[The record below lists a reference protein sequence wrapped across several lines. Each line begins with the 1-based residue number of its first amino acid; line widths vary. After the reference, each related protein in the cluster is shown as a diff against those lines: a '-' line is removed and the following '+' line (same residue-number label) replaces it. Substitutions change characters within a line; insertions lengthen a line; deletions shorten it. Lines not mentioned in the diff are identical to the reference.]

1 MMSKAIR
8 PGWKQGES
16 NIQKSVD
23 LKSNWSHFKSNISE
37 MVNPFSD
44 VIIFFPEKMSL
55 RRQMYYNSLNV
66 MVKHVFD
73 PFIINA

>member
-37 MVNPFSD
+37 MVNPFPD
-44 VIIFFPEKMSL
+44 VIIFFPK
-55 RRQMYYNSLNV
+55 NV
-66 MVKHVFD
+66 FEETNVLQ
-73 PFIINA
+73 FIECNGQTCLCSVHY